1 VLGNLLIVA
10 PPLLEGEVLVA
21 IDLGAAEPERRE
33 AALAVAGDAD
43 AGGID
48 IFAPGGIAEQEVDV
62 ESDIDRTLL
71 LARYAMVES

>member
-1 VLGNLLIVA
+1 LLIVA

-71 LARYAMVES
+71 LAR

>member
-1 VLGNLLIVA
+1 
-10 PPLLEGEVLVA
+10 
-21 IDLGAAEPERRE
+21 
-33 AALAVAGDAD
+33 LAVAGDAD